1 MTAGTSGNAKATQR
15 RFKRRLDRAFTA
27 YLLGFA
33 LFVLAMAAL
42 EQLGLSRRV
51 IGIGFLLATIGVYA
65 CIGMAC
71 RTADPVEYYVAGR
84 RVPAMYNGMATG
96 ADWMSAASFIGL
108 AGTLY
113 LQGYSGSA
121 QDPGGLAFVLG

>member
-1 MTAGTSGNAKATQR
+1 MTASTSRDIKSGQR
-15 RFKRRLDRAFTA
+15 RFKRRLDRAFAA

-65 CIGMAC
+65 CIGM
-71 RTADPVEYYVAGR
+71 R
-84 RVPAMYNGMATG
+84 
-96 ADWMSAASFIGL
+96 
-108 AGTLY
+108 
-113 LQGYSGSA
+113 
-121 QDPGGLAFVLG
+121 